1 MSKANELVR
10 IRLLRLDAELR
21 RQRQEQIDQVIYMLA
36 AAIVILPVLML
47 SRSRRLQLAEIAV
60 PNSRIAEVLRRIGRL
75 QPPPDGHRLR
85 TTKAAKWVPFTPAP
99 SLTAL
104 ASRSEPPSAAG

>member
-1 MSKANELVR
+1 MSKADELVR
-10 IRLLRLDAELR
+10 IRLLRLDAEFERR
-21 RQRQEQIDQVIYMLA
+21 RQERIDQVIYML

-47 SRSRRLQLAEIAV
+47 SRSVVSSSPRSPCQIRALPRFCVGSAGCSHLPMVTGSGA
-60 PNSRIAEVLRRIGRL
+60 
-75 QPPPDGHRLR
+75 
-85 TTKAAKWVPFTPAP
+85 KAAKWVPFTPAP